1 MRSQVKGQEARKHV
15 LQAGFAKGIKDSQQ
29 RQCKPC
35 RGGIRS
41 KTETFSFSQGTHQ
54 PAKNNWRYSH
64 IWLLEGANHQ
74 EPHEELLSW
83 EGSPG
88 PQLQQPC

>member
-1 MRSQVKGQEARKHV
+1 MYYKRDLQKG
-15 LQAGFAKGIKDSQQ
+15 
-29 RQCKPC
+29 
-35 RGGIRS
+35 S
-41 KTETFSFSQGTHQ
+41 KTASKGSASHAEEESEAKQRLFSFSQGTHQ

-88 PQLQQPC
+88 LQLQQPC